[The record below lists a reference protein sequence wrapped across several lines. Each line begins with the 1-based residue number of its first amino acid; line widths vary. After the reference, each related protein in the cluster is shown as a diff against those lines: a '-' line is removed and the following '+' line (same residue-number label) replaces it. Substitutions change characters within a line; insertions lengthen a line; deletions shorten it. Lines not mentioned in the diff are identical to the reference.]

1 MFTQKHNNPPRFEA
15 VGGWER
21 QHSVSAEGSTV
32 FRKRKEFNCAKKIN
46 PKAAAYKGLRGP
58 GERLQESAGELS
70 RGGNSITGPREHRG
84 FGLFS
89 NISGVFNSRG
99 ALPVCLDTNAGRNN
113 LTLGIWCCFSFYCE
127 MIHIWDFL
135 CFQVHCVSWKALTSL
150 PTEKNQSAKQWVCLR
165 SPQVKQKVGT
175 SFGLLQA
182 RLQPDEQTVIN
193 SCDSSTESAKKNI
206 LFYYFFVGVKG
217 RRWASRPAALSCRKR
232 EIKQLFAFC

>member
-1 MFTQKHNNPPRFEA
+1 MAKKKSRCIIYSTSLFTQKHNNPPRFEA

-46 PKAAAYKGLRGP
+46 PKAATYKGLRGP

-113 LTLGIWCCFSFYCE
+113 LTLLSLAY
-127 MIHIWDFL
+127 D
-135 CFQVHCVSWKALTSL
+135 VVS
-150 PTEKNQSAKQWVCLR
+150 PFI
-165 SPQVKQKVGT
+165 VK
-175 SFGLLQA
+175 
-182 RLQPDEQTVIN
+182 
-193 SCDSSTESAKKNI
+193 
-206 LFYYFFVGVKG
+206 
-217 RRWASRPAALSCRKR
+217 
-232 EIKQLFAFC
+232 